1 MTRSN
6 RPSAPNRWRLVLVF
20 GADDPRLREI
30 HQSAE
35 LTRTG
40 ISDRI
45 IELARAG
52 LRHEEEFRTARLP
65 KPRPG
70 REVTLVG
77 PCVDHVRVRFEVD
90 RDQALATHLA
100 DWQERTQSPATNRL
114 LRLLEIGMLAETAD
128 AESRSR
134 DAPPTRD
141 VPHWMG
147 VAQTGDDQGRVERS
161 QYESDTLVA
170 QPDNPAADVHRAILA
185 AVW

>member
-1 MTRSN
+1 MIRPN
-6 RPSAPNRWRLVLVF
+6 RLPVRNRWRLVLVF
-20 GADDPRLREI
+20 GANDPRLREI

-52 LRHEEEFRTARLP
+52 MQHEEEFRAARLP

-70 REVTLVG
+70 REVTIVG
-77 PCVDHVRVRFEVD
+77 SCVDHVRVRFEVD

-100 DWQERTQSPATNRL
+100 EWQERMQSPATNRL
-114 LRLLEIGMLAETAD
+114 LRLLEVGMLVETAD
-128 AESRSR
+128 VASRSR
-134 DAPPTRD
+134 EAPPTREA
-141 VPHWMG
+141 VHWMG
-147 VAQTGDDQGRVERS
+147 IAQTGDDQGRVQRS
-161 QYESDTLVA
+161 QDEPELLVA